1 MNTSVIP
8 DAALLQ
14 HIAVLGKTGSGKSY
28 AVRGAAVEPLLER
41 GERVCVIDPTGAWHG
56 LRSSATGK
64 SAGFPVVIFGGQHA
78 DLPLTVSHGET
89 IADAIGTTTTP
100 SIIDTSLMRVG
111 ERTKFF
117 ADFAD
122 AIVRKNRGPL
132 HLVVDEAHLFMPQGK
147 VNDPQSGAML
157 HAANNMVSLGRS
169 RGLRIILITQRP
181 AKLHKDAL
189 TQAETLIA
197 MRLIAPQ
204 DRAAVEAW
212 IEDNADESKARE
224 IISSLATLKTGQ
236 GWIWAPELGV
246 LERVSFPRIR
256 TYDSGRAPDG
266 SEGEA
271 AKVLAP
277 IDRDAIAEKLKA
289 VVDEAKAN
297 DPKALRQ
304 KIAELERKLATPAVA
319 APASKEHVEDA
330 YNRGL
335 RAGQMAAEIVV
346 DRVRA
351 RLERVHTQA
360 STLADEVGQD
370 CAELTTLR
378 QRLAITPAKPAPN
391 IPRIIPAPVKQPSQ
405 FVELRKSQDA
415 DAGLT
420 RAAER
425 KVLTV
430 LAQYP
435 LGRTVRQVA
444 ILAGYA
450 MGGGGFRNAVGRM
463 RALGYLE
470 GEAGSLNI
478 TQAGID
484 ALGHYDPLPTGRALA
499 EHWLRQLDRKA
510 EREVLQA
517 LLDAYPNA
525 LTPDAIAAA
534 TPTKYEP
541 NGGGFRNA
549 LGKLR
554 TLELVTGR
562 GELRA
567 SEELFNG

>member
-1 MNTSVIP
+1 MSTIP
-8 DAALLQ
+8 DAALTQ

-64 SAGFPVVIFGGQHA
+64 SAGFPVVIFGGNHA

-89 IADAIGTTTTP
+89 IAEAIGTTTTP
-100 SIIDTSLMRVG
+100 SIIDTSLMKVG

-132 HLVVDEAHLFMPQGK
+132 HLIIDEAHLFMPQGK

-212 IEDNADESKARE
+212 IEDNADDSKARE
-224 IISSLATLKTGQ
+224 IITSLATLKTGQ

-266 SEGEA
+266 SEGES

-277 IDRDAIAEKLKA
+277 IDREAIAEKLKA

-297 DPKALRQ
+297 DPKELRRR
-304 KIAELERKLATPAVA
+304 IAALERKLAA
-319 APASKEHVEDA
+319 APAAAPAAKEQIEDA

-335 RAGQMAAEIVV
+335 RTGQMAADKIVQAARGTV
-346 DRVRA
+346 DRVRHE
-351 RLERVHTQA
+351 LETMVERVGKDAGALALHESAQA
-360 STLADEVGQD
+360 NRPSPSILESTADQRRHSAPPQPRQSRASVPTPTAGD
-370 CAELTTLR
+370 AELGSGGLR
-378 QRLAITPAKPAPN
+378 RILTALAQRN
-391 IPRIIPAPVKQPSQ
+391 
-405 FVELRKSQDA
+405 
-415 DAGLT
+415 GLT
-420 RAAER
+420 NRQIGIRAAISSKSGTFSTYLSKARQQGWIRDQGDQRFITEPG
-425 KVLTV
+425 
-430 LAQYP
+430 LA
-435 LGRTVRQVA
+435 
-444 ILAGYA
+444 
-450 MGGGGFRNAVGRM
+450 
-463 RALGYLE
+463 ALG
-470 GEAGSLNI
+470 
-478 TQAGID
+478 D
-484 ALGHYDPLPTGRALA
+484 YDPLPEGAALLN
-499 EHWLRQLDRKA
+499 HWLGELGQSGAARILRVVA
-510 EREVLQA
+510 
-517 LLDAYPNA
+517 DAYPDGLSNA
-525 LTPDAIAAA
+525 EAGEKANISHQSGTFSTYLS
-534 TPTKYEP
+534 
-541 NGGGFRNA
+541 
-549 LGKLR
+549 KLR
-554 TLELVTGR
+554 GLELISGR

-567 SEELFNG
+567 SEDLFT